1 MALKKVLNVNQKW
14 FIKLL
19 YLLKHEIELSFSVF
33 LLFLHLTVASTMFHY
48 LTSVTEAEAAVAAGW
63 RSALVIRPGN
73 ADLTD
78 EHLQNFACIEQ
89 FDELYGDEDEEDI
102 KRMHQEDNG
111 EAEEEDEE
119 EVDEDEEEENEEE
132 EGEGDGDDA

>member
-1 MALKKVLNVNQKW
+1 MVQ
-14 FIKLL
+14 
-19 YLLKHEIELSFSVF
+19 SQF
-33 LLFLHLTVASTMFHY
+33 LFPSPYSA
-48 LTSVTEAEAAVAAGW
+48 EAEAAVAAGL

-102 KRMHQEDNG
+102 KRLHADDNG
-111 EAEEEDEE
+111 EAEEEEEDDENE
-119 EVDEDEEEENEEE
+119 DEVDEEE
-132 EGEGDGDDA
+132 EGEEDEGEADDA